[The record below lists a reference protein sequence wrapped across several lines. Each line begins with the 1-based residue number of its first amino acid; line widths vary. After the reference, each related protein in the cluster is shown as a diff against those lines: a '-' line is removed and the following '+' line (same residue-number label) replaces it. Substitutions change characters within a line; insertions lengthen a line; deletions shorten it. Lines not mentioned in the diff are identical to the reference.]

1 MKLLSIIVPLYNSE
15 KYLPKCLDSLV
26 AQDISPN
33 DYEIILVDDG
43 SPDNS
48 RLVAEEYASRHS
60 NIIVLSQPNKGTS
73 GARNTGLR
81 QAAGKY
87 VYFVD
92 PDDYILENSLKEPLE
107 TMEKESLDVLRF
119 AYTEVDEQYRPTSSV
134 KNRIDMD
141 YTPGIMNGGRF
152 MATRLGVACYVWSF
166 IFRRALILENG
177 LFFYEG
183 YYVDD
188 TPWLPR
194 VLLKAQRVDSTPAKR
209 HFYLIRKD
217 SLVRAKS
224 QASIDKQRF
233 GLISVVK
240 ELLTQRAGN
249 SDQEADKWYRMTIS
263 HCVVFL
269 LSLISVYRFEQRQT
283 VIAQLKSFKVFPLS
297 LYRASLPTRLKM
309 MLINLSPSFYCFV
322 FRVKNSHGQ

>member
-15 KYLPKCLDSLV
+15 KYLPKCLDSLL
-26 AQDISPN
+26 AQDLSQG

-48 RLVAEEYASRHS
+48 RLVAEEYASHCS
-60 NIIVLSQPNKGTS
+60 NIVVLSQPNKGTS
-73 GARNTGLR
+73 GARNTGLL
-81 QAAGKY
+81 QAVGKY

-107 TMEKESLDVLRF
+107 LMERESLDVLRF
-119 AYTEVDEQYRPTSSV
+119 AYTEVNEQYNPTCSV

-141 YTPGIMNGGRF
+141 YTPGVMNGETF
-152 MATRLGVACYVWSF
+152 MASRLGVACYVWTY
-166 IFRRALILENG
+166 IFRRALILDNG
-177 LFFYEG
+177 LLFYEG

-194 VLLKAQRVDSTPAKR
+194 VLLKAQRVDTIPTKR
-209 HFYLIRKD
+209 HFYLIRED

-224 QASIDKQRF
+224 QTSIDKQLS
-233 GLISVVK
+233 GLISVIQ
-240 ELLTQRAGN
+240 ELLAQQAEN
-249 SDQEADKWYRMTIS
+249 QSEEADKWYQMAVS

-269 LSLISVYRFEQRQT
+269 LSLVSVYRFKQRQ
-283 VIAQLKSFKVFPLS
+283 IIIGQLNSLKVFPLS
-297 LYRASLPTRLKM
+297 LYRASSPARLKM
-309 MLINLSPSFYCFV
+309 RIINVSPSFYCLV
-322 FRVKNSHGQ
+322 FRAKNFTTI